1 MTRDPVLAPSLRG
14 RALRL
19 LAAREHSR
27 AELLRKLAPHETE
40 PGSLA
45 RTLDELAAKGFIS
58 EQRVADSVARR
69 RGARLGAARVIQ
81 ELRAKGVEAQV
92 LAETAAQLKGT
103 ELARARD
110 VWERK
115 FGEPAAD
122 PAARLRQ
129 MRFLAARGFAPEV
142 IRRVVKGAEDDA

>member
-1 MTRDPVLAPSLRG
+1 MSGAPVFSPSLRG

-27 AELLRKLAPHETE
+27 AELQRKLAPHETE

-45 RTLDELAAKGFIS
+45 RALDELAAKGFIS
-58 EQRVADSVARR
+58 EQRVAESVARR

-92 LAETAAQLKGT
+92 LAETAAQLKDT

-110 VWERK
+110 VWVRK

>member
-1 MTRDPVLAPSLRG
+1 M
-14 RALRL
+14 RL

-27 AELLRKLAPHETE
+27 AELQRKLAPHETE

-45 RTLDELAAKGFIS
+45 RALDELAAKGFIS
-58 EQRVADSVARR
+58 EQRVAESVARR

-92 LAETAAQLKGT
+92 LAETAAQLKDT

-110 VWERK
+110 VWVRK

-142 IRRVVKGAEDDA
+142 ISRVVKGAEDDA

>member
-1 MTRDPVLAPSLRG
+1 MSGAPAFSPSLRG

-27 AELLRKLAPHETE
+27 AELQRKLAPHETE

-45 RTLDELAAKGFIS
+45 RALDELAAKGFIS
-58 EQRVADSVARR
+58 EQRVAESVARR

-92 LAETAAQLKGT
+92 LAETAAQLKDT

-110 VWERK
+110 VWVRK